1 MGSGPPH
8 LDQKKPRRRTS
19 AGLLFDCL
27 SHDTQSLAGFIC
39 AVDTGGTLAGVG
51 LCRSSSMSWNT
62 EARALGG
69 SPRSTWLA
77 RSACAAA
84 WSKPHHRNG
93 AVRLRHT
100 IVTVLCDYGARY
112 QSKLFDLD
120 FLRSK
125 DLPMSARSE
134 RSQPADRSRQRD
146 EAACAWNSCWRG
158 KFSSQQLR
166 GSALRRSR
174 RSTTLEPEP
183 FHSVVQSLERT
194 K

>member
-39 AVDTGGTLAGVG
+39 AVDTTGTLAGVG

-93 AVRLRHT
+93 AVRLRRAVS
-100 IVTVLCDYGARY
+100 IEAVRPRFPPLQG
-112 QSKLFDLD
+112 
-120 FLRSK
+120 
-125 DLPMSARSE
+125 
-134 RSQPADRSRQRD
+134 PAD
-146 EAACAWNSCWRG
+146 ECEVGAI
-158 KFSSQQLR
+158 
-166 GSALRRSR
+166 
-174 RSTTLEPEP
+174 STG
-183 FHSVVQSLERT
+183 
-194 K
+194 